1 MATQRVPVLQFPSQH
16 SHKQSR
22 KQLPE
27 TFEQALSAGW
37 VIVSEATSLSP
48 NQKTRR
54 GTILLSSK
62 GQSKIISVP
71 YTATKNGF
79 VFGAPQLTQ

>member
-16 SHKQSR
+16 SR

-27 TFEQALSAGW
+27 TFEQALATGW
-37 VIVSEATSLSP
+37 VVISEATSLSA
-48 NQKTRR
+48 NCKTRT
-54 GTILLSSK
+54 GSVSLASK

-79 VFGAPQLTQ
+79 VFGVPQLIQ